1 MINKDNM
8 KRVLNTIV
16 GTESYKKFPN
26 SFKKGEVGV
35 YNKDGQVYL
44 YLCTKDRNNV
54 SLPNKDNF
62 KPLNLRDHN
71 SFLEETVV
79 PNMLDIYKWMYEI
92 GLNGWN
98 IDNRWG
104 VQNNRHYKRM
114 TLNEPLERSVYIG
127 RDRRKI
133 EDLENEYHFKDR
145 ARRINEAREDFLKHI
160 NLKEILV
167 NQENY
172 LKYFF

>member
-1 MINKDNM
+1 M
-8 KRVLNTIV
+8 
-16 GTESYKKFPN
+16 
-26 SFKKGEVGV
+26 
-35 YNKDGQVYL
+35 
-44 YLCTKDRNNV
+44 
-54 SLPNKDNF
+54 PNKDNF

-114 TLNEPLERSVYIG
+114 TLNEPLELRTYYGEDS
-127 RDRRKI
+127 REI

-145 ARRINEAREDFLKHI
+145 ARRINEAREDF
-160 NLKEILV
+160 
-167 NQENY
+167 
-172 LKYFF
+172 